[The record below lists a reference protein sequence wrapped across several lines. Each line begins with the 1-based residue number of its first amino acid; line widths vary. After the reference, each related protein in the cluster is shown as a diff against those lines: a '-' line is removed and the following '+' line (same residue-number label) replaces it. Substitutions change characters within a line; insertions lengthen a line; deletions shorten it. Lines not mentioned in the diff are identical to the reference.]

1 MPDPRDKFPRWLQ
14 FSIGLLIIVSTV
26 VVALETMPELLRYE
40 PLFHAIEAV
49 VVLLFTVEYVTC
61 WYLSTDRLRYPFRP
75 MNIIDLLA
83 IAPFYIAVGMNLSFL
98 RTLRLLRM
106 FRLFKLARYSQAIRL
121 LGEAFRRVG
130 PELAMTGFVAA
141 IAVVVAAS
149 ALYFAEHD
157 AQPEIY
163 SSIPASLWWAVV
175 TLTTVG
181 YGDVYPQT
189 VVGRIIGAFIMFCG
203 IGLVAV
209 PSGLLASAMTEIM
222 AERRERHSA
231 QADTIGEDS

>member
-1 MPDPRDKFPRWLQ
+1 
-14 FSIGLLIIVSTV
+14 
-26 VVALETMPELLRYE
+26 
-40 PLFHAIEAV
+40 
-49 VVLLFTVEYVTC
+49 
-61 WYLSTDRLRYPFRP
+61 
-75 MNIIDLLA
+75 
-83 IAPFYIAVGMNLSFL
+83 
-98 RTLRLLRM
+98 M

-189 VVGRIIGAFIMFCG
+189 VVGRDHWRVHHVLRDWAGGGAEWAIGECDDRDHER
-203 IGLVAV
+203 
-209 PSGLLASAMTEIM
+209 TQ
-222 AERRERHSA
+222 ERRVAEGVVFGNVASITWTQVRRSR
-231 QADTIGEDS
+231 D

>member
-1 MPDPRDKFPRWLQ
+1 
-14 FSIGLLIIVSTV
+14 
-26 VVALETMPELLRYE
+26 
-40 PLFHAIEAV
+40 
-49 VVLLFTVEYVTC
+49 
-61 WYLSTDRLRYPFRP
+61 
-75 MNIIDLLA
+75 
-83 IAPFYIAVGMNLSFL
+83 
-98 RTLRLLRM
+98 M

-175 TLTTVG
+175 TFTTVG

-209 PSGLLASAMTEIM
+209 PSGLSSECDDRDHERTQ
-222 AERRERHSA
+222 ERRVAEGVVFGNVASITWTQVRRSR
-231 QADTIGEDS
+231 D

>member
-1 MPDPRDKFPRWLQ
+1 
-14 FSIGLLIIVSTV
+14 
-26 VVALETMPELLRYE
+26 
-40 PLFHAIEAV
+40 
-49 VVLLFTVEYVTC
+49 
-61 WYLSTDRLRYPFRP
+61 
-75 MNIIDLLA
+75 
-83 IAPFYIAVGMNLSFL
+83 
-98 RTLRLLRM
+98 
-106 FRLFKLARYSQAIRL
+106 
-121 LGEAFRRVG
+121 
-130 PELAMTGFVAA
+130 MTGFVAA